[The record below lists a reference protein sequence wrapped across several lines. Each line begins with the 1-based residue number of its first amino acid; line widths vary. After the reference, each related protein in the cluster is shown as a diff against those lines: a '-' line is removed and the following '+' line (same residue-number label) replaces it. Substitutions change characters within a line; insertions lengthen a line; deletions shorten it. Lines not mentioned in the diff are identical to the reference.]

1 MIALYDSL
9 VSDGLKPHVAW
20 RAAFAIVPVPF
31 LLVVAAAILILGT
44 DHPAGKWSDRH
55 QVLTRRVDHT
65 QDDLEKK
72 EDLKDIQVTVTPAD
86 PSVCRCL

>member
-1 MIALYDSL
+1 MISLYNAL
-9 VSDGLKPHVAW
+9 VSDGLKPHAAW
-20 RAAFAIVPVPF
+20 RAAFAIVPVPI

-55 QVLTRRVDHT
+55 QVLTHRVDHR

-72 EDLKDIQVTVTPAD
+72 EDLEDIQVTVTPAD
-86 PSVCRCL
+86 PSVCRFL